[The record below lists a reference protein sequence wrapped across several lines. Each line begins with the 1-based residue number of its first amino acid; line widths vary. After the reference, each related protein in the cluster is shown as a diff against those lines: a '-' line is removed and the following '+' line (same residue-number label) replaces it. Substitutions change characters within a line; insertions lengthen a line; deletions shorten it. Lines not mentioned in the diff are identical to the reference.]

1 MHITGTHFNYN
12 LVCKRKLWLFA
23 NGFQQEH
30 DSDLVA
36 EGRLIHE
43 TSYPQRPQR
52 FQEIELEGIKIDYY
66 DPLNRVIHEI
76 KKSDKMETAHEWQVK
91 YYLYVLEKNGVEGV
105 SAILEYPKLKKLT
118 KIQLADSDRTEIN
131 LYLKEIREILSR
143 DECPSIKK
151 SKGCRK
157 CSYHDF
163 CFIREEDMPG
173 ENERLKIKDKR

>member
-30 DSDLVA
+30 DSELVA

-43 TSYPQRPQR
+43 TSYPQRPQQY
-52 FQEIELEGIKIDYY
+52 QEIEIEGIKIDYY
-66 DPLNRVIHEI
+66 DPANRVIHEV
-76 KKSDKMETAHEWQVK
+76 KKSDKMEKAHEWQVK
-91 YYLYVLEKNGVEGV
+91 YYLYILEKNGVTGT

-118 KIQLADSDRTEIN
+118 KIHLDDSDRTAIEF
-131 LYLKEIREILSR
+131 YLGEIREVLNAE
-143 DECPSIKK
+143 ECPSLKK
-151 SKGCRK
+151 TNRCRA

-163 CFIREEDMPG
+163 CFIRE
-173 ENERLKIKDKR
+173 KDIPADQINAAV

>member
-1 MHITGTHFNYN
+1 MHITGTHFSYN

-52 FQEIELEGIKIDYY
+52 YQEIGIEGIKIDYY
-66 DPLNRVIHEI
+66 DPVNRVIHEI
-76 KKSDKMETAHEWQVK
+76 KKSDKMEKAHEWQVK
-91 YYLYVLEKNGVEGV
+91 YYMYVLEKNGVEDT
-105 SAILEYPKLKKLT
+105 SAILEYPKLKKCT
-118 KIQLADSDRTEIN
+118 KIKLSDSDRSEIEF
-131 LYLKEIREILSR
+131 YLSEIREILET
-143 DECPSIKK
+143 DECPALKK
-151 SKGCRK
+151 TNRCRS

-163 CFIREEDMPG
+163 CFIRETDVSSNQLNITE
-173 ENERLKIKDKR
+173 